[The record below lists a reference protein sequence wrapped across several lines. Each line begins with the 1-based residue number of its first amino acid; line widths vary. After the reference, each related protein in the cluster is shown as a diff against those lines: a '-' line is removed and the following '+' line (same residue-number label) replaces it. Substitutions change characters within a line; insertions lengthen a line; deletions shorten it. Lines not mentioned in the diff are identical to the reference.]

1 MRKIIKSS
9 ISLFIFINI
18 FSVNVFAG
26 DLSYIEEALV
36 NLGVNEDYSEN
47 IVEYLENIEISESD
61 FQEIENNVNNIKD
74 VVQNN
79 DEEINFLKYYTV
91 YDNIM
96 DIAKIMNLDLDVD
109 LNDLSISLID
119 KNNNNILYEGDTNS
133 LMQIYSNYRESNY
146 AINVAEIFEDINNLD
161 ENEIVISDTENN
173 TNINEDIFNNEIDS
187 NLDTKSDLNISNNE
201 KNNVLDEYID
211 KFEKYDKELLVNNN
225 DDIIEWEIVLIVF
238 GVALAVFIM
247 FKIISRVKRLQ

>member
-36 NLGVNEDYSEN
+36 DLGVNEDYSEN

-96 DIAKIMNLDLDVD
+96 DIAEIMNLDLDVD
-109 LNDLSISLID
+109 LSDLSISLID

-133 LMQIYSNYRESNY
+133 LMQIYSNYRDSNY

-187 NLDTKSDLNISNNE
+187 NLDTKSELNISNNE

>member
-9 ISLFIFINI
+9 ISLFIFIFI

-61 FQEIENNVNNIKD
+61 FQEIENNVNDIKE

-79 DEEINFLKYYTV
+79 DEDINFLKYYTV

-109 LNDLSISLID
+109 LSDLSISLID

-146 AINVAEIFEDINNLD
+146 AINVAEIFVDINNLD

>member
-18 FSVNVFAG
+18 FSINVAAG

-36 NLGVNEDYSEN
+36 DLGVNEDYSEN

-96 DIAKIMNLDLDVD
+96 DIAEIMNLDLDVD
-109 LNDLSISLID
+109 LSDLSISLID
-119 KNNNNILYEGDTNS
+119 KNNNNILYEGDTDS
-133 LMQIYSNYRESNY
+133 LMQIYSNYRDSNY

-211 KFEKYDKELLVNNN
+211 KFEKYNKELLVNNN
-225 DDIIEWEIVLIVF
+225 DDIIEWKIVLIVF
-238 GVALAVFIM
+238 GIVLIIFII
-247 FKIISRVKRLQ
+247 FKIVSSIKRLE

>member
-9 ISLFIFINI
+9 ISLFIFIFI

-61 FQEIENNVNNIKD
+61 FQEIENNVNDIKE

-79 DEEINFLKYYTV
+79 DEDINFLKYYTV

-109 LNDLSISLID
+109 LSDLSISLID

-161 ENEIVISDTENN
+161 ENEIVISDTGNN

>member
-96 DIAKIMNLDLDVD
+96 DIAEIMNLDLDVD
-109 LNDLSISLID
+109 LSDLSISLID

-133 LMQIYSNYRESNY
+133 LMQIYSNYRDSNY

>member
-96 DIAKIMNLDLDVD
+96 DIAEIMNLDLDVD
-109 LNDLSISLID
+109 LSDLSISLID

>member
-18 FSVNVFAG
+18 FSINVAAG

-61 FQEIENNVNNIKD
+61 FQEIDNNVNDIKE
-74 VVQNN
+74 VAQNN
-79 DEEINFLKYYTV
+79 DEDINFLKYYTV

-119 KNNNNILYEGDTNS
+119 KNNDNILYEGNTDS
-133 LMQIYSNYRESNY
+133 LMQIYSNYKESNY
-146 AINVAEIFEDINNLD
+146 TINVAEIFNDINLD
-161 ENEIVISDTENN
+161 ENEIGISDTEN
-173 TNINEDIFNNEIDS
+173 
-187 NLDTKSDLNISNNE
+187 DLNISN
-201 KNNVLDEYID
+201 KKDNVLDEYID
-211 KFEKYDKELLVNNN
+211 KFEKYNESLLVNNN
-225 DDIIEWEIVLIVF
+225 EYIIELKIILVLFGIVLATLII
-238 GVALAVFIM
+238 L
-247 FKIISRVKRLQ
+247 KIISKVRGLQ

>member
-9 ISLFIFINI
+9 ISLFIFIFI

-61 FQEIENNVNNIKD
+61 FQEIENNVNDIKE

-79 DEEINFLKYYTV
+79 DEDINFLKYYTV

-109 LNDLSISLID
+109 LSDLSISLID

>member
-1 MRKIIKSS
+1 MRKIIKGS

-61 FQEIENNVNNIKD
+61 FQEIENNVNDIKD

-79 DEEINFLKYYTV
+79 DEETNFLKYYTV
-91 YDNIM
+91 YDNII
-96 DIAKIMNLDLDVD
+96 DIAEIMNLDLDVD
-109 LNDLSISLID
+109 LSDLSISLID
-119 KNNNNILYEGDTNS
+119 KNNNNILYEGDTDS
-133 LMQIYSNYRESNY
+133 LMQIYSNYKDSNY
-146 AINVAEIFEDINNLD
+146 TINVADIFEDINNLD
-161 ENEIVISDTENN
+161 ESEIAISDTENY
-173 TNINEDIFNNEIDS
+173 TNINENIFNNKIES
-187 NLDTKSDLNISNNE
+187 NLDTESDLNISNNE

-211 KFEKYDKELLVNNN
+211 KFKKYNECLLVNNN
-225 DDIIEWEIVLIVF
+225 EIIEWKIALIVF
-238 GVALAVFIM
+238 GVVLIIFII
-247 FKIISRVKRLQ
+247 FKIVSSVKRLE

>member
-61 FQEIENNVNNIKD
+61 FQEIENNVNNIKE

-96 DIAKIMNLDLDVD
+96 EIAEIMNLDLDVD

-133 LMQIYSNYRESNY
+133 LMQIYSNYRDSNY
-146 AINVAEIFEDINNLD
+146 TINVAEIFEDINNLD
-161 ENEIVISDTENN
+161 ESEIAISDTENN

>member
-96 DIAKIMNLDLDVD
+96 DIAEIMNLDLDVD
-109 LNDLSISLID
+109 LSDLSISLID

-133 LMQIYSNYRESNY
+133 LMQIYSNYRDSNY
-146 AINVAEIFEDINNLD
+146 TINVAEIFEDINNLD

>member
-18 FSVNVFAG
+18 FSINVFAG
-26 DLSYIEEALV
+26 DLSYIEETLV

-96 DIAKIMNLDLDVD
+96 DIAEIMNLDLDVD
-109 LNDLSISLID
+109 LSDLSISLID

-133 LMQIYSNYRESNY
+133 LMQIYSNYRDSNY

>member
-9 ISLFIFINI
+9 ISLFIFIFI

-74 VVQNN
+74 AVQNN
-79 DEEINFLKYYTV
+79 DEDINFLKYYTV
-91 YDNIM
+91 YDNVM
-96 DIAKIMNLDLDVD
+96 DIAEIMNLDLDVN

-119 KNNNNILYEGDTNS
+119 KNNNNILYEGDTDS
-133 LMQIYSNYRESNY
+133 LMQIYSNYRDSNY
-146 AINVAEIFEDINNLD
+146 TINVAEIFEDINNLD
-161 ENEIVISDTENN
+161 ESEIGISNTENDI
-173 TNINEDIFNNEIDS
+173 NINS
-187 NLDTKSDLNISNNE
+187 NRFNNE

-211 KFEKYDKELLVNNN
+211 KFEKYNECLLVNNN
-225 DDIIEWEIVLIVF
+225 EIIEWKIALIVF
-238 GVALAVFIM
+238 GIVLIIFII
-247 FKIISRVKRLQ
+247 FKIVSSIKRLE

>member
-9 ISLFIFINI
+9 ISLFIFIFI

-61 FQEIENNVNNIKD
+61 FQEIENNVNDIKE

-79 DEEINFLKYYTV
+79 DEDINFLKYYTV

-119 KNNNNILYEGDTNS
+119 KNNDNILYEGDTDS
-133 LMQIYSNYRESNY
+133 LMQIYSNYRDSNY
-146 AINVAEIFEDINNLD
+146 TINVAEIFEDINNLD
-161 ENEIVISDTENN
+161 ESEIGISNTENDTNINSNRFNNEKEINLDTEN
-173 TNINEDIFNNEIDS
+173 
-187 NLDTKSDLNISNNE
+187 DLNISNNE

-211 KFEKYDKELLVNNN
+211 KFEKYNKELLVNNN
-225 DDIIEWEIVLIVF
+225 DDIIEWKIVLIVF